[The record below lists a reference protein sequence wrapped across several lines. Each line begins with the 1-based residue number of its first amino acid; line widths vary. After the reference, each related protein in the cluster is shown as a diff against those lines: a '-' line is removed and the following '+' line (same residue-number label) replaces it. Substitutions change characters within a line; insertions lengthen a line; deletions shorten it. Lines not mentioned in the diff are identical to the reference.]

1 MKTAMAFILARIEML
16 YIEKDSVHWEMY
28 KNDCMEK
35 EKEQMIDF
43 AYGCTQHISKE
54 DIEEY
59 YNKTFKSESL
69 GLKNC
74 DVTLNNSLKNEPPY
88 VSDDFQIGPD
98 GAYEHTDEENTL
110 TPKEKA
116 EELVNKF
123 REYANGDYDDGRFSP
138 GIEKQNG
145 KQCALIAVDELIEIA
160 CDYSDYDET
169 VTKEY
174 WDKVKIEIEKL

>member
-59 YNKTFKSESL
+59 YNKTF
-69 GLKNC
+69 N
-74 DVTLNNSLKNEPPY
+74 P
-88 VSDDFQIGPD
+88 
-98 GAYEHTDEENTL
+98 
-110 TPKEKA
+110 
-116 EELVNKF
+116 
-123 REYANGDYDDGRFSP
+123 
-138 GIEKQNG
+138 
-145 KQCALIAVDELIEIA
+145 
-160 CDYSDYDET
+160 
-169 VTKEY
+169 TKEEQLAFL
-174 WDKVKIEIEKL
+174 VKQAQELDLGYEEFELGGEG